1 MEINWSQLCLTALTA
16 GISGGVVSTFTT
28 IGAVLVMRYFPKL
41 LDRVE
46 NKVKNGVKPENKKN
60 G

>member
-1 MEINWSQLCLTALTA
+1 MEINWSQLLLTALTA
-16 GISGGVVSTFTT
+16 GISGGVVSAFTT
-28 IGAVLVMRYFPKL
+28 IGAVLVMRYFPKI

-46 NKVKNGVKPENKKN
+46 SKVKNGTKPEEKKN